1 MKELAF
7 ELTDHE
13 RCVTENVHATGLFE
27 AMERYLP
34 WGHVDLSIARE
45 SGEEVYKVV
54 DNLTDFVYHVRKA
67 S

>member
-1 MKELAF
+1 MRELAF

-13 RCVTENVHATGLFE
+13 RCVTESVHATVLLE

-34 WGHVDLSIARE
+34 WGNVELSIARE
-45 SGEEVYKVV
+45 PGAEVYKVV
-54 DNLTDFVYHVRKA
+54 DNQTDFVYHVRKA